1 MVVIGVLFLLFGLL
15 FMFQG
20 LVAVEGSPMTNSNF
34 WAGAGPVIA
43 VAGLV
48 LAAVRRL
55 RCREAEMGIV
65 PRHDRHP
72 SSSDRRRWQGAGSGA
87 CVALTGPRSYARA
100 GLKDWRAPGCEVG
113 C

>member
-48 LAAVRRL
+48 LVVRGAR
-55 RCREAEMGIV
+55 RGQ
-65 PRHDRHP
+65 P
-72 SSSDRRRWQGAGSGA
+72 SDM
-87 CVALTGPRSYARA
+87 P
-100 GLKDWRAPGCEVG
+100 
-113 C
+113 